1 MTPTNTYI
9 LNFNTP
15 KPPTEIKIGYMI
27 EKVEVYI
34 PNPLRCHNC
43 QKFGHHKE
51 RCSRSP
57 TCKDCG
63 EIGDHIDCKLP
74 LKCANCKQNH
84 AANSKECE
92 IWKKEKKNILN

>member
-43 QKFGHHKE
+43 QKLGTT
-51 RCSRSP
+51 R
-57 TCKDCG
+57 KDVP
-63 EIGDHIDCKLP
+63 DHQHVKIVEKSGITLT
-74 LKCANCKQNH
+74 
-84 AANSKECE
+84 ANSH
-92 IWKKEKKNILN
+92 